1 MVEVTLAWWLAQQP
15 SLVGVHV
22 EELMCELVAL
32 EAETAKHL
40 WQKQIVFHETSHLA
54 ASRRNGASRL
64 MRSSSRR
71 DMAPL
76 PHTHAVRVLYASVA
90 IWTV

>member
-32 EAETAKHL
+32 EAETADHE
-40 WQKQIVFHETSHLA
+40 IVQST
-54 ASRRNGASRL
+54 
-64 MRSSSRR
+64 
-71 DMAPL
+71 
-76 PHTHAVRVLYASVA
+76 
-90 IWTV
+90 

>member
-32 EAETAKHL
+32 EAETAEHL
-40 WQKQIVFHETSHLA
+40 WQKQIVFHETSISQQVEEMPAHEIVQ
-54 ASRRNGASRL
+54 S
-64 MRSSSRR
+64 
-71 DMAPL
+71 
-76 PHTHAVRVLYASVA
+76 T
-90 IWTV
+90 

>member
-1 MVEVTLAWWLAQQP
+1 MEVTLAWWLAQQP

-32 EAETAKHL
+32 EAETAEHL
-40 WQKQIVFHETSHLA
+40 WQKHIVFHETSQLS
-54 ASRRNGASRL
+54 ASRRNGASL
-64 MRSSSRR
+64 LVRSCSRH

-76 PHTHAVRVLYASVA
+76 PHTHAVRVLHASVA

>member
-32 EAETAKHL
+32 EAETAEHTVPGTVQMDVAVRKFGVL
-40 WQKQIVFHETSHLA
+40 LA
-54 ASRRNGASRL
+54 VGYPYWW
-64 MRSSSRR
+64 SSRKSTSVEIV
-71 DMAPL
+71 DML
-76 PHTHAVRVLYASVA
+76 RWSSRVSQ
-90 IWTV
+90 